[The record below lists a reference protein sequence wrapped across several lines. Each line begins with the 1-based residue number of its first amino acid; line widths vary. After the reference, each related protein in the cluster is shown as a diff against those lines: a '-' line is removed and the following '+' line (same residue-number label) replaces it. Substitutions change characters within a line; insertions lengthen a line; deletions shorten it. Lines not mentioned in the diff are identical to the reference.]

1 MSEPTENNFPSGWD
15 EEQTR
20 RVLEHYENQTDEEAA
35 AEDDARFVDQE
46 STDFETWIL
55 VPKSLVP
62 AVQEMIER
70 EG

>member
-1 MSEPTENNFPSGWD
+1 MSEPIDKNFPFGWD

-20 RVLEHYENQTDEEAA
+20 QVLEHYENQTEEEAA

-46 STDFETWIL
+46 STDFKTWIL
-55 VPKSLVP
+55 VPKSLVS
-62 AVQEMIER
+62 AVQELIDR